1 MQYAPTIPRKTM
13 VIRRTQSDSRPA
25 ALITG
30 GAKGMGAAFAR
41 ALAEDGYNIGIVTR
55 RSERAAQ
62 RVVRDC
68 EKHGVTARYWL
79 ADLTDIADTER
90 VAKEFQRTFKRWDV
104 LINNVGDYWWGPIL
118 RMKTETLKAMFQS
131 NFSSATRLSLLAV
144 KAMRKRGTGRI
155 INIGWVFADRLQAI
169 PHAAAYQAAKTA
181 LLSFSSALAKE
192 AIRDGITINMVS
204 PGIHYTTVNPPKDP
218 ARIIPAGRMGND
230 RDMIG
235 AIRYFLSPEASY
247 VTGSHL
253 KVSGGYGV

>member
-1 MQYAPTIPRKTM
+1 MAAQRFQPHA
-13 VIRRTQSDSRPA
+13 RPA

-30 GAKGMGAAFAR
+30 GARGMGASFAK
-41 ALAEDGYNIGIVTR
+41 ALAEDGYDIGVVTR

-62 RVVRDC
+62 KVVREC
-68 EKHGVTARYWL
+68 ERLGVAAKYWL
-79 ADLTDIADTER
+79 ADLTDIDETER
-90 VAKEFQRTFKRWDV
+90 VAAEFVRTFRRWDV
-104 LINNVGDYWWGPIL
+104 LINNVGDYWQGPIL
-118 RMKTETLKAMFQS
+118 RMKTQTLKNMFQS

-144 KAMRKRGTGRI
+144 KAMRKRKSGRI

-192 AIRDGITINMVS
+192 AMRDGITINMVS
-204 PGIHYTTVNPPKDP
+204 PGMHYTTVDPPKDP
-218 ARIIPAGRMGND
+218 ARVIPAGRMSND
-230 RDMIG
+230 RDLIG
-235 AIRYFLSPEASY
+235 AIRYFLSPEAAY